1 MKPSL
6 VIILLAVLAFNNAT
20 AQRIIGSVKDKNNQ
34 PLEGASISLKGTATG
49 TSTDS
54 AGNFS
59 FESNVTGEL
68 ILVATYMGYKPKILP
83 VTKGVPVHFILQKD
97 PATLDPVVIS
107 AGSFEASDKS
117 KGAVMTAMDVVSV
130 AGNGGDV
137 ANAVRTLPGSQQ
149 IGEREGLFV
158 RGGSGEETRQF
169 VDGVLVNRPYYVT
182 LPGLPQFNRI
192 SSPFLFNGIIFSSG
206 GYSALYGQGLSG
218 ALVMESNGLHDKSSA
233 VIGLS
238 PMMAVTGMQKV
249 AKNKRS
255 SWGLYSRYMN
265 TNLYSKVIPQKADFD
280 AGPAYLMN
288 DLNVRVKTGKT
299 GLLKV
304 YANFG
309 YNKVTLTNEDIDSA
323 ALRKGFAA
331 EDRNLYLNI
340 SHRSQLSK
348 NWQLDVATAY
358 NHNTT
363 DIRNSL
369 TDASKAV
376 VIIPDTPYNSKNQ
389 HLKTGG
395 DFFTGRFVLSHFFK
409 GHHVL
414 KAGAEYQFTQEGPL
428 NDKFYASFAEFE
440 WRLAHNLALRTG
452 VRMEYSQLLAEG
464 EIAPRISMAYRL
476 PNGASLNAAYGI
488 FYQKPEARYL
498 LDNSNL
504 PQAKATH
511 YILNYLQRANG
522 RLFRA
527 EVFYK
532 HYDRLLKTLPALN
545 MNGSGEAKGFE
556 LFWRDKSSIKT
567 LDYWVSYSYL
577 ATKRDHLEFP
587 YQMEPS
593 FAAPHTLS
601 VVARRFIEP
610 IRTSAG
616 ISYSF
621 AAGRPYYDLTPY
633 GKIRDQGTTKP
644 YNVLNLSLA
653 HMLTLFPKWKE
664 KDFTVIA
671 FGVNNVLGTKQVF
684 GYEYS
689 YNGNRKIPTT
699 LPAARSFF
707 LGIFMS
713 LGINRTEDFLNDNL

>member
-1 MKPSL
+1 MKTSL
-6 VIILLAVLAFNNAT
+6 VLCLLAVLAFNNAT

-34 PLEGASISLKGTATG
+34 PLEGASIAVKGTATG

-59 FESNVTGEL
+59 FEAHVTGEL
-68 ILVATYMGYKPKILP
+68 FLVATYMGYKAKVLP
-83 VTKGVPVHFILQKD
+83 LTPGKPVHFVLQKD

-130 AGNGGDV
+130 PGNGGDV
-137 ANAVRTLPGSQQ
+137 ANAIRTLPGAQQ

-169 VDGVLVNRPYYVT
+169 VDGVMVNKPYYVT

-192 SSPFLFNGIIFSSG
+192 SSPFLFEGIVFSSG

-218 ALVMESNGLHDKSSA
+218 ALVMESTGLHDKSSA

-249 AKNKRS
+249 AKDKRS
-255 SWGLYSRYMN
+255 SWGFYSRYMN
-265 TNLYSKVIPQKADFD
+265 NNLYTKVVKQQQEFN

-309 YNKVTLTNEDIDSA
+309 YNKTDFIKEDIDSA
-323 ALRKGFAA
+323 TLRKGFAA

-340 SHRSQLSK
+340 SHRSQVAK
-348 NWQLDVATAY
+348 NWQLDVAAAY

-376 VIIPDTPYNSKNQ
+376 VIIPDLPYANKNQ
-389 HLKTGG
+389 HLKMME
-395 DFFTGRFVLSHFFK
+395 DYFTGRFVLTHFFS
-409 GHHVL
+409 GNHVL
-414 KAGAEYQFTQEGPL
+414 KAGAEYQFTHDNLLDDQ
-428 NDKFYASFAEFE
+428 FYASFAEFE
-440 WRLAHNLALRTG
+440 WRLARNLALRTG
-452 VRMEYSQLLAEG
+452 LRLEYSQLLGEAEL
-464 EIAPRISMAYRL
+464 APRVSMAYRL

-488 FYQKPEARYL
+488 FYQKPESRYL
-498 LDNSNL
+498 LDNSDL

-532 HYDRLLKTLPALN
+532 HYDRLLKTLPTLN
-545 MNGSGEAKGFE
+545 MNGTGEAKGFE
-556 LFWRDKSSIKT
+556 LFWRDKSSVKR

-593 FAAPHTLS
+593 FAAPHTVS
-601 VVARRFIEP
+601 VVARRMIEP
-610 IRTSAG
+610 IRTSIG
-616 ISYSF
+616 VSYSY
-621 AAGRPYYDLTPY
+621 AAGRPYYDLTSY
-633 GKIRDQGTTKP
+633 GKIRDQGTTKS
-644 YNVLNLSLA
+644 YNVVNLGLY
-653 HMLTLFPKWKE
+653 HMFSMFPKWKE

-671 FGVNNVLGTKQVF
+671 VGVNNVLGTNQVF

-689 YNGNRKIPTT
+689 YNGSRKIPTT

-713 LGINRTEDFLNDNL
+713 LGIDRTEDFLNDNL